1 MFWTQTYH
9 LVFTAKFP
17 DEPVFSA
24 EGDIS
29 IPAGLEAANAIVNS
43 LTRHDFRC
51 SQVVQR
57 DYYGWEFQFTYRH
70 CKANAVLQR
79 IDKWILTLDSRLS
92 VKNFILGRP
101 ACRIRELAAEVAQ
114 ALKSDLSCEDMDVV
128 SHDELPY

>member
-24 EGDIS
+24 KGDIS

-43 LTRHDFRC
+43 LNRHDFRC
-51 SQVVQR
+51 SEVVQR
-57 DYYGWEFQFTYRH
+57 DYYGWEFQLAYRH
-70 CKANAVLQR
+70 CKASAVLQR

-92 VKNFILGRP
+92 LKNFILRRP
-101 ACRIRELAAEVAQ
+101 ACCISELAAEVAQ
-114 ALKSDLSCEDMDVV
+114 ALKSDLPCEDINVR
-128 SHDELPY
+128 SGEELPY